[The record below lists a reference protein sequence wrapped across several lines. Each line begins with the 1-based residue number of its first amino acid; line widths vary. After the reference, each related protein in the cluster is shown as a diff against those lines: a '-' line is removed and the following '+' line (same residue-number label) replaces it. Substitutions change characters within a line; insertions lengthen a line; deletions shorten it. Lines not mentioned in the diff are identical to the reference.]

1 MYVLKRTDQG
11 GGYVAKP
18 GRNSS
23 YTMVVRN
30 MQKFN
35 TVEEANNNRCPD
47 NEVAVPIEY
56 LLN

>member
-1 MYVLKRTDQG
+1 
-11 GGYVAKP
+11 
-18 GRNSS
+18 
-23 YTMVVRN
+23 MVVRN